1 MLTRRDG
8 QRVVIT
14 TPEGRRITV
23 EVNLNRHLGQVR
35 MRIEADREVQ
45 ILREEL
51 TPPGGPAASNRR
63 FWQSLIA
70 GPGLWSE

>member
-1 MLTRRDG
+1 MSALMLTRRDG

-23 EVNLNRHLGQVR
+23 EVNRHLGQVR

-51 TPPGGPAASNRR
+51 TQPQKDPAR
-63 FWQSLIA
+63 
-70 GPGLWSE
+70 